1 MAVVGD
7 GDDNLGS
14 ELHGV
19 EHDARLWRLA
29 GAQPL
34 LGGLDAVVDG
44 VAHEVQQ
51 RVRELAQHAPVEFGV
66 AAPHLPRD
74 ILAQRPGQVPHR
86 PVELVGHGGDRHHAG
101 PHGALLKVVEG
112 TGELGELWDPGG
124 RNSQPLPEQAAHA
137 QVGGGGFADQA
148 DELVEA
154 LERDHDHAGVVHGG
168 RGTDR
173 RRGEGARGDDE
184 RPERDLARGVSW
196 LGARALGCRRGRGAP
211 QGAG

>member
-1 MAVVGD
+1 MAVVRD
-7 GDDNLGS
+7 GDDHLGS
-14 ELHGV
+14 DLHGV

-29 GAQPL
+29 GRQPL

-44 VAHEVQQ
+44 VADEMQQ
-51 RVRELAQHAPVEFGV
+51 RVRELAQHAPVELGV
-66 AAPHLPRD
+66 APPDLPRD
-74 ILAQRPGQVPHR
+74 LLAQGPGQVPHR

-101 PHGALLKVVEG
+101 PHRPLLKVVEG
-112 TGELGELWDPGG
+112 TGELGELRDPGG

-154 LERDHDHAGVVHGG
+154 LERDHDHAGVVRRG
-168 RGTDR
+168 RGTGR
-173 RRGEGARGDDE
+173 WRGEGAGGDGE
-184 RPERDLARGVSW
+184 RPQLDRAATGRG
-196 LGARALGCRRGRGAP
+196 ARGAP